1 MTPSQ
6 IAIVRRTWHRA
17 RPMSDRVAAV
27 FYERLFELDPSSRVF
42 FSGIDLRQHGRRLT
56 DSLNAVLE
64 LLDQPEALLEVVGDV
79 GRRHGSR
86 GVCWRH
92 YGMAADALFTAL
104 ECCLGSAFTADA
116 RAAWSVTYWVT
127 ARAMQRAAAQ
137 VA

>member
-6 IAIVRRTWHRA
+6 IAIVGRTWHRV

-64 LLDQPEALLEVVGDV
+64 LLDQPEALLEVVADA

-92 YGMAADALFTAL
+92 HGMAAKGLFTGPQRSLAP
-104 ECCLGSAFTADA
+104 AFPDG
-116 RAAWSVTYWVT
+116 R
-127 ARAMQRAAAQ
+127 RG
-137 VA
+137 